1 MATPQ
6 DGRVRRSPAQVHL
19 TVSAEESE
27 GLLERLWGHP
37 LAKGLD
43 LDSPEA
49 ASVRRRIVKSKPFL
63 RSIYSEWYEL
73 IADRVPPGPEP
84 ILELGSLGG
93 FMEEVLPDLITSDVV
108 GASGV
113 DVAADA
119 RCLPFGDGSLRAIV
133 MTNVFHHIPD
143 VASFL
148 DEAQRCLRSGG
159 RIVMVE
165 PWNTSLSRFLHR
177 HFHHETL
184 DPDTKEWAFPSS
196 GPLSDAN
203 AALAWI
209 VTQRDRERMRDSWP
223 ELEPVEQKPFM
234 PFRYALS
241 GGVSFRSFQPGWS
254 FRWWKAL
261 EDASDKRL
269 ERLGL
274 LALVVIEHT

>member
-1 MATPQ
+1 MS
-6 DGRVRRSPAQVHL
+6 V
-19 TVSAEESE
+19 EEAG
-27 GLLERLWGHP
+27 GLLKRLWGHP
-37 LAKGLD
+37 MAKGLD

-49 ASVRRRIVKSKPFL
+49 AAVRRRIVKSKPFL
-63 RSIYSEWYEL
+63 RSIYCEWYEL
-73 IADRVPPGPEP
+73 IADRVPPGPGP

-93 FMEEVLPDLITSDVV
+93 FMEEVVPDLITSDVV

-113 DVAADA
+113 DLTADA
-119 RCLPFGDGSLRAIV
+119 RRLPFKDGSLRAIV

-165 PWNTSLSRFLHR
+165 PWNTPLSRFFHR

-184 DPDTKEWAFPSS
+184 DPDAQQWAFPSS

-203 AALAWI
+203 GALAWI
-209 VTQRDRERMRDSWP
+209 VTQRDRARMSEMWP
-223 ELEPVEQKPFM
+223 GLEPVEQRPFM

-241 GGVSFRSFQPGWS
+241 GGVSFRSFQPGWT
-254 FRWWKAL
+254 FQFWRAL
-261 EDASDKRL
+261 EGAGGARL

-274 LALVVIEHT
+274 LALVVIEHN